1 MTFNT
6 INVTM
11 SGSIARIELNRPE
24 KLNSLNEEMMFELH
38 RAVDEIEADKRLRIL
53 VVTGVGRAFC
63 AGQDL
68 ADPSMQAVDGKQ
80 PDIGNLVERL
90 FKPLVLKLQNLHMPT
105 VAAVNGLAAGGG
117 AALALACDLVVA
129 AQSAYFLQAFSRI
142 GLTPDT
148 GSTWF
153 LTNRL
158 GSARAMGLTM
168 LADKLPAAKA
178 AEWGLIWDV
187 VDDADFASSVEALV
201 KRLADMPTKAL
212 VRTRQ
217 LVQAASGHS
226 LEQQLSME
234 ATYIRE
240 MGWSKDYAEGVLAF
254 SEKRQPNFT
263 GE

>member
-1 MTFNT
+1 MTFNMIKVIT
-6 INVTM
+6 
-11 SGSIARIELNRPE
+11 SGPIARIELNRPD
-24 KLNSLNEEMMFELH
+24 KLNSLDESTMLEIH
-38 RAVDEIEADKRLRIL
+38 RAVDDIQADKQLRVL
-53 VVTGVGRAFC
+53 VITGAGRAFC

-68 ADPSMQAVDGKQ
+68 TDPAMRLVDGKQ

-117 AALALACDLVVA
+117 AALAFACDIVVA
-129 AQSAYFLQAFSRI
+129 TRSAYFLQAFSRI

-153 LTNRL
+153 LSNRL

-187 VDDADFASSVEALV
+187 IDDADFASAIDALAE
-201 KRLADMPTKAL
+201 RLASMPTKAL
-212 VRTRQ
+212 IRTRQ

-234 ATYIRE
+234 ATFIRE